1 MISHKESLFFT
12 DLKVSVGS
20 EVEVQS
26 LVDALDP
33 NPEKRNKTQLN
44 LNNKSKP
51 HIYVGIASTE
61 ASVSK

>member
-20 EVEVQS
+20 DVEVQS

-44 LNNKSKP
+44 LNNKYI
-51 HIYVGIASTE
+51 HIYVGIASTK

>member
-44 LNNKSKP
+44 LNNKYI

-61 ASVSK
+61 AYVSK

>member
-12 DLKVSVGS
+12 HLKVSVGS

-26 LVDALDP
+26 FVEALDP
-33 NPEKRNKTQLN
+33 NPENRNKTQSN
-44 LNNKSKP
+44 LNNKYI
-51 HIYVGIASTE
+51 HLYAGE

>member
-44 LNNKSKP
+44 LNNKYI
-51 HIYVGIASTE
+51 HIYGIASTE

>member
-44 LNNKSKP
+44 LNNKY
-51 HIYVGIASTE
+51 IYVGIASTE

>member
-1 MISHKESLFFT
+1 MISQKESLFFT

-26 LVDALDP
+26 LVEALDP

-44 LNNKSKP
+44 LNNKYI
-51 HIYVGIASTE
+51 HIYVGIPSTD

>member
-44 LNNKSKP
+44 LNNKYI
-51 HIYVGIASTE
+51 HIYGGIASTE

>member
-26 LVDALDP
+26 LVEALDP

-44 LNNKSKP
+44 LNNKYI